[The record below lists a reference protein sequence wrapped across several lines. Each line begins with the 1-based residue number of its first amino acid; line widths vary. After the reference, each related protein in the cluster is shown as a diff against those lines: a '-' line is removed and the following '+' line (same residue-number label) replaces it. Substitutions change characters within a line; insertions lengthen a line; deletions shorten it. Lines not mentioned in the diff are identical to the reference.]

1 MDVWRC
7 KIWNFGNLLQQISA
21 SVSSSEFTFTGH
33 YNYYFSFCTRT
44 SRAVQ
49 TPFFCTSHY
58 RPWTV
63 VSDFSDYT
71 SRKIVFFLLNSSGAS
86 MSNFLARHQAYD
98 MLSGSQ
104 INGLGLVMPSRSLM
118 AHPLEMSMLH
128 AQVTFHI
135 SLRSC
140 LHIYSSYIVQE
151 T

>member
-1 MDVWRC
+1 VRYNPLFFVPHMTVLD
-7 KIWNFGNLLQQISA
+7 
-21 SVSSSEFTFTGH
+21 SSPT
-33 YNYYFSFCTRT
+33 
-44 SRAVQ
+44 
-49 TPFFCTSHY
+49 
-58 RPWTV
+58 
-63 VSDFSDYT
+63 FSDYT
-71 SRKIVFFLLNSSGAS
+71 RGENCFFLLNSSGAS
-86 MSNFLARHQAYD
+86 MSNFLASHQAYD